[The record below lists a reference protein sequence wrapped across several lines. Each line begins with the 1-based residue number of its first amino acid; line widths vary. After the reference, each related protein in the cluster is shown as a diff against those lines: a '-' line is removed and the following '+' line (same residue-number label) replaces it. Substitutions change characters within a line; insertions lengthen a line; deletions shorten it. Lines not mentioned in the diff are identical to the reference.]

1 MTEPTDLRAKAR
13 LCRRLASI
21 PTTGGARADHAL
33 LILAE
38 RLDRQAAELTR
49 LDALAQHAGEP
60 QTERGLG
67 G

>member
-1 MTEPTDLRAKAR
+1 MTEPTDLRATAR
-13 LCRRLASI
+13 LCRRLARI

-33 LILAE
+33 LVLAE

-49 LDALAQHAGEP
+49 LDGLAEHPHEY
-60 QTERGLG
+60 QTNRGLG